1 MMRVRGPA
9 GDWTSAL
16 VSGHEGGGV
25 VSDPAKFPLPREAQD
40 LDRDRSNVVASVEE
54 VAAQIRSGQTVIVGG
69 FGTVNHPM
77 ALIRQI
83 IKNGVRDLTV
93 IGSATAGLEI
103 DLLIG
108 GGCVRKVIAPYV
120 GAEMFAPIGNC
131 FRRAAERGAI
141 EVWECSEY
149 ILYAGLFAA
158 ASNLGF
164 MPWRGGVGTSIPA
177 LNRDL
182 VEFADPI
189 RGEAGGKY
197 LAVPAISADWAL
209 IHVGR
214 ADKYGNGQHLGPY
227 FGDRWLARAADRI
240 VCQAEQLAD
249 NEVIR
254 RNPFMTSIPYADI
267 VVDAPFGSHPFAAH
281 GFYGEDVEH
290 LRQYV
295 DASKAYREGDESPLK
310 SYLEKYV
317 FGPRDHLEYLETV
330 GLRTLMSLRQTAIIG
345 G

>member
-1 MMRVRGPA
+1 MPRDAEELDQNR
-9 GDWTSAL
+9 
-16 VSGHEGGGV
+16 
-25 VSDPAKFPLPREAQD
+25 SDVL
-40 LDRDRSNVVASVEE
+40 ASVEE
-54 VAAQIRSGQTVIVGG
+54 LSAQIQNGQTIIIGG

-77 ALIRQI
+77 ALIRQT

-93 IGSATAGLEI
+93 IGSATAGLEV

-108 GGCVRKVIAPYV
+108 AGCVRKVIAPYV

-131 FRRAAERGAI
+131 FRRAAERGEI

-164 MPWRGGVGTSIPA
+164 MAWRGGVGTSIPT
-177 LNRDL
+177 LNPDL

-197 LAVPAISADWAL
+197 LAVPAISGDWAL

-214 ADKYGNGQHLGPY
+214 ADKYGNGQHMGPY

-240 VCQAEQLAD
+240 VCQTEQLAD
-249 NEVIR
+249 NDVIR
-254 RNPFMTSIPYADI
+254 RSPFMTSMPYSD
-267 VVDAPFGSHPFAAH
+267 VVVEAPWGSHPYAAH
-281 GFYGEDVEH
+281 GFYREDVEH
-290 LRQYV
+290 LREYV
-295 DASKAYREGDESPLK
+295 EASKTFREGNDAPLK
-310 SYLEKYV
+310 AYLDRYV
-317 FGPRDHLEYLETV
+317 FRPKDHLEYLETI
-330 GLRTLMSLRQTAIIG
+330 GLRRLLSLRQSPIAG
-345 G
+345 W